1 MIRQGNVG
9 RVGKEIFAVS
19 RYVVQDGIRNANAM
33 RCNAVGLVKIRI
45 SPPPSP
51 SSSPLFPHF
60 YNPPPK
66 NTQPKVQTDQ
76 RIQKSKKQKST
87 HKKQKQKRN
96 DPKVWHCGET
106 KRGGVKKK
114 KKKT

>member
-45 SPPPSP
+45 SPLPLLLLFSP
-51 SSSPLFPHF
+51 TST
-60 YNPPPK
+60 PPPPQ
-66 NTQPKVQTDQ
+66 NTQPKVQTDR

-87 HKKQKQKRN
+87 HEKRKQKNETTPECGTVAK
-96 DPKVWHCGET
+96 PKE
-106 KRGGVKKK
+106 KGGR